1 MNLKPLSRAVLT
13 AALATGLSATSALA
27 VTPLHAPPAE
37 TASTPA
43 GTAKAAGVVAV
54 PAPPSDAKAA
64 PATKPAAATAAPPS
78 AATKPAVNAMPAPPP
93 AVKPSGT
100 GAATTQAPGQTPTVP
115 DLKVEG
121 PVAPGQAQGAQPEIE
136 VAFVLDT
143 TGSMGGL
150 LEGAKQKIF
159 SIASRIAKGKPTPH
173 LKVALVAYR
182 DVGDAYVTKRFDL
195 SDDLDAVFAEL
206 RKLQADGGGDS
217 PEHVGRGLGEA
228 VSLLKWNQNREV
240 MKVIFLVGDAPPA
253 QREAAWD
260 FKLWSKR
267 AKERHIVV
275 NTVRCGGDDATEV
288 SWRYVAKLT
297 DGTFDSIDAA
307 GGMVAVATPFD
318 AELSR
323 VNAEL
328 ASKTLY
334 AGRKEAQVMN
344 RARADAMKSMAPEAA
359 ADRISYMKASR
370 GAGKGGAAAAE
381 VSSAPAAIGGA
392 VDLLEKPAALAAL
405 KDDELPEELQG
416 LKKEEQ
422 SAKVKQLATERKAL
436 EQQVAKLASDRDQ
449 WLTKNAPPKEDA
461 FDANVMKS
469 VKTQAA
475 KFGVA
480 Y

>member
-13 AALATGLSATSALA
+13 AALATGLSATSAWA
-27 VTPLHAPPAE
+27 VTPVRTPSSTVKPPATE
-37 TASTPA
+37 KPFVKGAPTRPA
-43 GTAKAAGVVAV
+43 
-54 PAPPSDAKAA
+54 D
-64 PATKPAAATAAPPS
+64 
-78 AATKPAVNAMPAPPP
+78 
-93 AVKPSGT
+93 
-100 GAATTQAPGQTPTVP
+100 TQA
-115 DLKVEG
+115 
-121 PVAPGQAQGAQPEIE
+121 QAQGQDPQAQPQGQRPEIE

-159 SIASRIAKGKPTPH
+159 SIVSRIAKGKPTPH

-182 DVGDAYVTKRFDL
+182 DQGDAYVTKRFDL
-195 SDDLDAVFAEL
+195 SDDMDSMFAEL
-206 RKLQADGGGDS
+206 RKLDANGGGDF

-228 VSLLKWNQNREV
+228 VSLLKWSQDREV

-275 NTVRCGGDDATEV
+275 NTVRCGADPTTEE

-307 GGMVAVATPFD
+307 GGMVAVATPYD

-334 AGRKEAQVMN
+334 GGRAE
-344 RARADAMKSMAPEAA
+344 ARAMNVARAEATKGMAAEAV
-359 ADRISYMKASR
+359 ADRISFMKESR
-370 GAGKGGAAAAE
+370 GAGKSAASAGA
-381 VSSAPAAIGGA
+381 VSSAPAAVAGG
-392 VDLLEKPAALAAL
+392 VDLLEKPAALATL
-405 KDDELPEELQG
+405 KDDELPQELKG

-422 SAKVKQLATERKAL
+422 AAKVKQLSAERKVL
-436 EQQVAKLASDRDQ
+436 EEKVAKLASERDQ
-449 WLTKNAPPKEDA
+449 WLTKNAPTKEDA

-469 VKTQAA
+469 VKKQAA
-475 KFGVA
+475 SFGVT

>member
-13 AALATGLSATSALA
+13 AALATGLSATSAWA
-27 VTPLHAPPAE
+27 VTPV
-37 TASTPA
+37 S
-43 GTAKAAGVVAV
+43 
-54 PAPPSDAKAA
+54 A
-64 PATKPAAATAAPPS
+64 PATTTAKPAAEKPAPVKP
-78 AATKPAVNAMPAPPP
+78 TKPTDTPA
-93 AVKPSGT
+93 T
-100 GAATTQAPGQTPTVP
+100 GPQAPAGQ
-115 DLKVEG
+115 G
-121 PVAPGQAQGAQPEIE
+121 AQAQGQDAQVQPQGARPEIE

-182 DVGDAYVTKRFDL
+182 DQGDSYVTKRFDL
-195 SDDLDAVFAEL
+195 SDDMDSMFAEL
-206 RKLQADGGGDS
+206 RKLDANGGGDF

-228 VSLLKWNQNREV
+228 VSLLKWSQDREV

-275 NTVRCGGDDATEV
+275 NTVRCGSDSSTED

-334 AGRKEAQVMN
+334 GGRAEAQAVN
-344 RARADAMKSMAPEAA
+344 RARAEATKGMAAEAV
-359 ADRISYMKASR
+359 ADRISFMKESR
-370 GAGKGGAAAAE
+370 GAGKSAASAGA
-381 VSSAPAAIGGA
+381 VSSAPAAVAGG
-392 VDLLEKPAALAAL
+392 VDLLEKPTALGSL
-405 KDDELPEELQG
+405 KDDELPPELKG

-422 SAKVKQLATERKAL
+422 AAKVKQLSDERKVL
-436 EQQVAKLASDRDQ
+436 EEKVAKLATERDQ
-449 WLTKNAPPKEDA
+449 WLTKNAPTKEDA

-469 VKTQAA
+469 VKKQAA
-475 KFGVA
+475 SFGVA

>member
-13 AALATGLSATSALA
+13 AALATGLSATSAWA
-27 VTPLHAPPAE
+27 VTPV
-37 TASTPA
+37 S
-43 GTAKAAGVVAV
+43 
-54 PAPPSDAKAA
+54 APPSTA
-64 PATKPAAATAAPPS
+64 KPAEQ
-78 AATKPAVNAMPAPPP
+78 KPP
-93 AVKPSGT
+93 AKEAPVKPT
-100 GAATTQAPGQTPTVP
+100 NPQDPQV
-115 DLKVEG
+115 
-121 PVAPGQAQGAQPEIE
+121 QAQGARPEIE

-182 DVGDAYVTKRFDL
+182 DQGDAYVTKRFDL
-195 SDDLDAVFAEL
+195 SDDMDSMFAEL
-206 RKLQADGGGDS
+206 RKLDANGGGDT

-228 VSLLKWNQNREV
+228 VSLLKWSQDREV

-260 FKLWSKR
+260 FKMWSKR

-275 NTVRCGGDDATEV
+275 NTVRCGADASTEE

-297 DGTFDSIDAA
+297 DGTFDSIDAS
-307 GGMVAVATPFD
+307 GGMVAVATPYD

-334 AGRKEAQVMN
+334 GGRAE
-344 RARADAMKSMAPEAA
+344 ARAMNVARAEATKGMAAEAV
-359 ADRISYMKASR
+359 ADRISYMKESR
-370 GAGKGGAAAAE
+370 GAGKSAASAGA
-381 VSSAPAAIGGA
+381 VSSAPAAIAGG
-392 VDLLEKPAALAAL
+392 VDLLEQPAALETL
-405 KDDELPEELQG
+405 KDDELPQELKG
-416 LKKEEQ
+416 LKKEART
-422 SAKVKQLATERKAL
+422 AKVKQLAAERKVL
-436 EQQVAKLASDRDQ
+436 EEKVAKLAAERDQ
-449 WLTKNAPPKEDA
+449 WLAKNAPAKEDA

-469 VKTQAA
+469 VKKQAA
-475 KFGVA
+475 SFGVT

>member
-13 AALATGLSATSALA
+13 AALATGLSATSAWA
-27 VTPLHAPPAE
+27 VTPV
-37 TASTPA
+37 S
-43 GTAKAAGVVAV
+43 
-54 PAPPSDAKAA
+54 A
-64 PATKPAAATAAPPS
+64 PATTPAKPAAEKPAPVKP
-78 AATKPAVNAMPAPPP
+78 TKPTDTPA
-93 AVKPSGT
+93 T
-100 GAATTQAPGQTPTVP
+100 GPQAPTGQ
-115 DLKVEG
+115 G
-121 PVAPGQAQGAQPEIE
+121 AQAQGQDAQVQPQGARPEIE

-182 DVGDAYVTKRFDL
+182 DQGDSYVTKRFDL
-195 SDDLDAVFAEL
+195 SDDMDSMFAEL
-206 RKLQADGGGDS
+206 RKLDANGGGDF

-228 VSLLKWNQNREV
+228 VSLLKWSQDREV

-275 NTVRCGGDDATEV
+275 NTVRCGADSSTEE

-334 AGRKEAQVMN
+334 GGRAEAQAMN
-344 RARADAMKSMAPEAA
+344 RARAEATKSMAAEAV
-359 ADRISYMKASR
+359 ADRISFMKESR
-370 GAGKGGAAAAE
+370 GAGKGAASAGA
-381 VSSAPAAIGGA
+381 VSSAPAAVAGG
-392 VDLLEKPAALAAL
+392 VDLLEKPTALGSL
-405 KDDELPEELQG
+405 KDDELPEELKG

-422 SAKVKQLATERKAL
+422 AAKVKQLSAERKVL
-436 EQQVAKLASDRDQ
+436 EEKVAKLATERDQ
-449 WLTKNAPPKEDA
+449 WLTKNAPTKEDA

-469 VKTQAA
+469 VKKQAA
-475 KFGVA
+475 SFGVT

>member
-13 AALATGLSATSALA
+13 AALATGLSATSAFA
-27 VTPLHAPPAE
+27 VTPVRAP
-37 TASTPA
+37 ASTQ
-43 GTAKAAGVVAV
+43 
-54 PAPPSDAKAA
+54 
-64 PATKPAAATAAPPS
+64 KPAATEKPFVKGAP
-78 AATKPAVNAMPAPPP
+78 TKP
-93 AVKPSGT
+93 T
-100 GAATTQAPGQTPTVP
+100 DTQA
-115 DLKVEG
+115 
-121 PVAPGQAQGAQPEIE
+121 QAQGQDAQAQPQGQRPEIE

-182 DVGDAYVTKRFDL
+182 DQGDAYVTKRFDL
-195 SDDLDAVFAEL
+195 SDDMDSMFAEL
-206 RKLQADGGGDS
+206 RKLDANGGGDH

-228 VSLLKWNQNREV
+228 VSLLKWSQDREV

-275 NTVRCGGDDATEV
+275 NTVRCGADASTEE

-307 GGMVAVATPFD
+307 GGMVAVATPYD

-334 AGRKEAQVMN
+334 GGRAE
-344 RARADAMKSMAPEAA
+344 ARAMNVARAEATKGMAAEAV
-359 ADRISYMKASR
+359 ADRISYMKTSR
-370 GAGKGGAAAAE
+370 GVGKSAPSAGA
-381 VSSAPAAIGGA
+381 VSSAPAAVAGG
-392 VDLLEKPAALAAL
+392 VDLLEKPAALDAL
-405 KDDELPEELQG
+405 KDDELPQELKG

-422 SAKVKQLATERKAL
+422 AAKVKQLAAERKVL
-436 EQQVAKLASDRDQ
+436 EEKVAKLATERDQ
-449 WLTKNAPPKEDA
+449 WLTKNAPAKEDA

-475 KFGVA
+475 KFGVT

>member
-1 MNLKPLSRAVLT
+1 MNLKPLTRAVLT
-13 AALATGLSATSALA
+13 AALATGLSATSAWA
-27 VTPLHAPPAE
+27 ETPVSVPASSKRPRTALTATAEPVVAPPA
-37 TASTPA
+37 
-43 GTAKAAGVVAV
+43 
-54 PAPPSDAKAA
+54 DAKPE
-64 PATKPAAATAAPPS
+64 PA
-78 AATKPAVNAMPAPPP
+78 
-93 AVKPSGT
+93 
-100 GAATTQAPGQTPTVP
+100 
-115 DLKVEG
+115 
-121 PVAPGQAQGAQPEIE
+121 PVAPAREPVEQDPQVQGQARKGDRPEIE

-143 TGSMGGL
+143 TGSMSGL

-195 SDDLDAVFAEL
+195 SDDMDSMFAEL
-206 RKLQADGGGDS
+206 RKLQADGGGDF

-228 VSLLKWNQNREV
+228 VSLLKWSQDREV

-253 QREAAWD
+253 QREGAWD

-275 NTVRCGGDDATEV
+275 NTVRCGTDDATEQ

-297 DGTFDSIDAA
+297 DGTFDSIDAS

-334 AGRKEAQVMN
+334 GGRKEAQMAN
-344 RARADAMKSMAPEAA
+344 LARAEATKGMAAEAV
-359 ADRISYMKASR
+359 ADRISYMKKSR
-370 GAGKGGAAAAE
+370 GAGMSAPAAAS
-381 VSSAPAAIGGA
+381 VSSAPKAIGGA
-392 VDLLEKPAALAAL
+392 VDLLEEPTALGKL
-405 KDDELPEELQG
+405 KDEELPVELQG

-422 SAKVKQLATERKAL
+422 AAKVKQIAGERKAL
-436 EQQVAKLASDRDQ
+436 EEKVAKLAQERDQ
-449 WLTKNAPPKEDA
+449 WLTKNAPTKEDA

-475 KFGVA
+475 KFGVT

>member
-13 AALATGLSATSALA
+13 AALATGLSATSAWA
-27 VTPLHAPPAE
+27 VTPIHDKPPVKPPPAAE
-37 TASTPA
+37 AKPSVKGESGKPTGTSAAGTQTPA
-43 GTAKAAGVVAV
+43 GQ
-54 PAPPSDAKAA
+54 
-64 PATKPAAATAAPPS
+64 
-78 AATKPAVNAMPAPPP
+78 
-93 AVKPSGT
+93 
-100 GAATTQAPGQTPTVP
+100 GA
-115 DLKVEG
+115 
-121 PVAPGQAQGAQPEIE
+121 QAQGQDAQVQPQGARPEIE

-182 DVGDAYVTKRFDL
+182 DVGDAYVTKRFEL
-195 SDDLDAVFAEL
+195 SDDMDSMFAEL
-206 RKLQADGGGDS
+206 RKLDANGGGDF

-228 VSLLKWNQNREV
+228 VSLLKWSQDREV
-240 MKVIFLVGDAPPA
+240 MKVVFLVGDAPPA
-253 QREAAWD
+253 EREAAWD

-275 NTVRCGGDDATEV
+275 NTVRCGADSSTEE

-297 DGTFDSIDAA
+297 DGTFDSIDAS
-307 GGMVAVATPFD
+307 GGMVAVATPYD

-334 AGRKEAQVMN
+334 GGRKEVREMN
-344 RARADAMKSMAPEAA
+344 LARSEATKGMAAEAV
-359 ADRISYMKASR
+359 ADRISYMKKSR
-370 GAGKGGAAAAE
+370 GAGMSAPSAAA
-381 VSSAPAAIGGA
+381 VSSAPVAVGGA
-392 VDLLEKPAALAAL
+392 VDLLEKPAALDTL
-405 KDDELPEELQG
+405 KDDELPQELKG

-422 SAKVKQLATERKAL
+422 AAKVKQLAAERKVL
-436 EQQVAKLASDRDQ
+436 EEKVAKLASERDQ
-449 WLTKNAPPKEDA
+449 WLSKNATTKEDA

-469 VKTQAA
+469 VKAQAA